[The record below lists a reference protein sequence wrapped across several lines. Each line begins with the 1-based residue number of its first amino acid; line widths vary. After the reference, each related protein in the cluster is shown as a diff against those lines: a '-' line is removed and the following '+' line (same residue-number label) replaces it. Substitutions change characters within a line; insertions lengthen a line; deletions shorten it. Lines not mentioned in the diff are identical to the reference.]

1 MVQFTSSERHIL
13 SLFNPG
19 SYFYFEGEEYVVDI
33 SGKPTT
39 KQGEPK
45 TDIYVKSFKTL
56 GNEAIEFKISFKQE
70 NADFL
75 ENKMT
80 AERAQQIFGDRWK
93 EIICDFTTQIE
104 EKFINR
110 PYIFKRNFKRTKAGC
125 ITLGW
130 KFELVNKPG
139 GDLSDKVNLTPNE
152 VLEVY
157 AGRKLD
163 DSKRNASV
171 NGLIIPESGVA
182 NSVINCDAQ
191 SIYTIQ
197 EAVDN
202 MIHIEKFAVQ
212 NPNVYFAC
220 KALNYRSFDNKYDG
234 NRPLSV
240 FIDWEVTDSKLNSYV
255 RFDKPL
261 VTKGNE
267 VANKLIESLNSLG
280 ISNTDDIDETNV
292 VSLNNIYF

>member
-1 MVQFTSSERHIL
+1 MVKFTDSERHIV

-19 SYFYFEGEEYVVDI
+19 SPFYFKGEKYIVDMA
-33 SGKPTT
+33 GKPIT
-39 KQGEPK
+39 KKGEPK
-45 TDIYVKSFKTL
+45 TDIYVKSFRTF
-56 GNEAIEFKISFKQE
+56 GNKFIEFKISFKQE

-80 AERAQQIFGDRWK
+80 AERAQQIFGERWK
-93 EIICDFTTQIE
+93 EIICNFTTQIE
-104 EKFINR
+104 EKFLNR
-110 PYIFKRNFKRTKAGC
+110 PLIFKRNLGKTKAGC

-139 GDLSDKVNLTPNE
+139 GDLSDVVNLRFNE

-182 NSVINCDAQ
+182 NCVINCDAQ
-191 SIYTIQ
+191 SISTIQ

-202 MIHIEKFAVQ
+202 IIHIEDFAVE

-240 FIDWEVTDSKLNSYV
+240 FIDWEVTNSKLNPNV
-255 RFDKPL
+255 RFDDPL
-261 VTKGNE
+261 VTRGNQ
-267 VANKLIESLNSLG
+267 VASKLIKSLNSLG
-280 ISNTDDIDETNV
+280 INNTDDIDETNIV
-292 VSLNNIYF
+292 TLNNIYF